1 MKPQASVWGIT
12 LLDITVTIGTCRNH
26 LNYWELQFA
35 LLLMMIHNKIEIF
48 KNKEYTL
55 IRSFIA
61 THEPEI
67 FLKRKCS
74 LIESFSCNEVSYNW
88 LLTHA

>member
-1 MKPQASVWGIT
+1 
-12 LLDITVTIGTCRNH
+12 
-26 LNYWELQFA
+26 
-35 LLLMMIHNKIEIF
+35 MMIDNKIEIF

-74 LIESFSCNEVSYNW
+74 LIESFSCNEVSYN
-88 LLTHA
+88 